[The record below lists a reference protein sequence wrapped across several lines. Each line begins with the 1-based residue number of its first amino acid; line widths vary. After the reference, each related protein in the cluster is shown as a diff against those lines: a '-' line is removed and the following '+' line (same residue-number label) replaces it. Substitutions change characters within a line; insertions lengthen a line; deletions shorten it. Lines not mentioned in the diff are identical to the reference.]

1 MSQDSREKFGV
12 KSQMPGGGGGG
23 GGGGEGAGK
32 ERKERKDMLKTGQSR
47 GSIVCVN
54 GVIIKQCGS

>member
-12 KSQMPGGGGGG
+12 KSQMRGGGGGG
-23 GGGGEGAGK
+23 GGGRGAGK
-32 ERKERKDMLKTGQSR
+32 ERKERKDMLKAGKSR